1 MNGSNNIEFGKEIIV
16 NAKIKYTQSGVCED
30 NSLAM
35 QIGFELAEGK
45 VVSTPKFGF
54 SASKMVEIL
63 NILEIRNWEE
73 LPKKYARVTILNDK
87 VVKIGNILNDKWIK
101 I

>member
-1 MNGSNNIEFGKEIIV
+1 MNGSIEFGNEVIE
-16 NAKIKYTQSGVCED
+16 NAKIKFTQSGIGDGDALV
-30 NSLAM
+30 M
-35 QIGFELAEGK
+35 QIGFELAGGK
-45 VVSTPKFGF
+45 TVTTNKFIFDGE
-54 SASKMVEIL
+54 KMKDIL

-73 LPKKYARVTILNDK
+73 LPKKYARIAILNGR

>member
-1 MNGSNNIEFGKEIIV
+1 MNGSNSIEFGKETIA
-16 NAKIKYTQSGVCED
+16 NAKIKFTQSGVCED

-45 VVSTPKFGF
+45 TVTTNKFGF

-73 LPKKYARVTILNDK
+73 LPKKYARVAILNGH
-87 VVKIGNILNDKWIK
+87 VVRVGNILNDKWVK
-101 I
+101 L